1 LFALLLVAGLAAGLY
16 IYDHHDEGEEGRS
29 QSLTKTLEF
38 GDKTYKITH
47 DIEAYLLIGTDDS
60 GREADEKSDT
70 YHGGMADF
78 MLLFVMDKTSNEY
91 GFLQI
96 NRDTMTDVRLLDD
109 NGEELGWDEMQ
120 ICCAHWY
127 GTSAEM
133 SCENT
138 VETTSDFL
146 GGLPI
151 DGYYSI
157 SMHDVDRLNQS
168 VGGVEITIPEDMT
181 STDPAFKEGATLT
194 LTDEQAEKFVRAR
207 QGTGDGEN
215 TSRMERQVLF
225 MNAYKAEVKKRSE
238 NDPAFIND
246 LFNQLRQVA
255 VTDIPGNRASVIANF
270 VYQSDDEGILQYK
283 GTKKTGA
290 NLDDGLEHV
299 MFYANEASLIDA
311 LKELC
316 GIGEN

>member
-1 LFALLLVAGLAAGLY
+1 
-16 IYDHHDEGEEGRS
+16 
-29 QSLTKTLEF
+29 
-38 GDKTYKITH
+38 
-47 DIEAYLLIGTDDS
+47 
-60 GREADEKSDT
+60 
-70 YHGGMADF
+70 
-78 MLLFVMDKTSNEY
+78 
-91 GFLQI
+91 
-96 NRDTMTDVRLLDD
+96 
-109 NGEELGWDEMQ
+109 
-120 ICCAHWY
+120 
-127 GTSAEM
+127 
-133 SCENT
+133 
-138 VETTSDFL
+138 
-146 GGLPI
+146 
-151 DGYYSI
+151 
-157 SMHDVDRLNQS
+157 
-168 VGGVEITIPEDMT
+168 
-181 STDPAFKEGATLT
+181 
-194 LTDEQAEKFVRAR
+194 
-207 QGTGDGEN
+207 
-215 TSRMERQVLF
+215 MERQVLF